1 MLEHDLGR
9 SKSPRTKSNAR
20 SHGPETR
27 KRKPETKTPWP
38 SAAFHSNG
46 SSVATGGYD
55 FPAWDGGSQV
65 LKPALATP
73 VTGGHFDAGSY
84 QTGYRSLRSSLASLV
99 PTAAADDRQYD
110 RYYLEPEACHPPQP
124 EMDGHAS
131 YYSSELLGPAVPGL
145 GYVVSKASYDCLGG
159 YGLSLS
165 YRDQTDDKGVARYD
179 TFDLRKH
186 SYAAPGDILSPLTA
200 GGLADGALVHP
211 GYRYGAS
218 GPINDGGLFAWHDG
232 IYRSDFG
239 LTGADQSKQR
249 TSSGRKEDGGSN
261 PDSAFTRHTRGKENK
276 TDGNAGAT
284 KAAST
289 SAFDPSGTRL
299 SGGSDVIC
307 PPYFTSRVSTTGL
320 AASGYSL
327 DGVSRMVKTTTDEGY
342 ICETSPSGERVNY
355 SPVSNGITRDGLS
368 SAFSPVVGPKMDAMT
383 KVNSYDRLVSQ
394 PTHDGN
400 TSAGGIATSVI
411 QLSST
416 TR

>member
-9 SKSPRTKSNAR
+9 SKSPRTKSSAR

-27 KRKPETKTPWP
+27 KRKPETKSWP
-38 SAAFHSNG
+38 SAAFNSNG
-46 SSVATGGYD
+46 SGVGAGGYD
-55 FPAWDGGSQV
+55 FAAWEGSQV
-65 LKPALATP
+65 LKPAIATP
-73 VTGGHFDAGSY
+73 VTGGPFDASSY
-84 QTGYRSLRSSLASLV
+84 QTGYRTLRSSLASLV
-99 PTAAADDRQYD
+99 PTVADDRQYD
-110 RYYLEPEACHPPQP
+110 RYYLEPEACHPQP
-124 EMDGHAS
+124 EMDGHTS
-131 YYSSELLGPAVPGL
+131 YYSSDILGPAVPGL

-165 YRDQTDDKGVARYD
+165 YRDQTEDKIARYD

-186 SYAAPGDILSPLTA
+186 SYAPDILSPLTA

-218 GPINDGGLFAWHDG
+218 GPINDGGLFAWHEG
-232 IYRSDFG
+232 IYRSDFA
-239 LTGADQSKQR
+239 LTGGDQSKR
-249 TSSGRKEDGGSN
+249 TLRKDEGSI

-276 TDGNAGAT
+276 TDGNAGALKT
-284 KAAST
+284 SS
-289 SAFDPSGTRL
+289 SAFDSSGARL
-299 SGGSDVIC
+299 SGSDVIC

-320 AASGYSL
+320 ASNYSV
-327 DGVSRMVKTTTDEGY
+327 DGVSRMVKTTDDSY
-342 ICETSPSGERVNY
+342 ICDTSPSGERVNY
-355 SPVSNGITRDGLS
+355 SPVSSITRDGLS
-368 SAFSPVVGPKMDAMT
+368 SAFSPVVGPKMDAIT